1 MFDGLGIFAVLFFI
15 SILIF
20 LPLFVTVVAGVCVA
34 NLLGFTGV
42 TWWCFV
48 ILFYLV
54 VTAII
59 SKAK

>member
-20 LPLFVTVVAGVCVA
+20 LPLFVTVVVGVAVA

-42 TWWCFV
+42 AWWCFV

-54 VTAII
+54 VTALI

>member
-15 SILIF
+15 SMIIF
-20 LPLFVTVVAGVCVA
+20 LPLFVTVVVGVCVA
-34 NLLGFTGV
+34 NLLGF
-42 TWWCFV
+42 